1 MSMVGLTIA
10 ARAWPAAGQGLAGF
24 WRVARAI
31 RRLIAS
37 IRCER
42 RSRGAIGE
50 WRALDDRVLADLGLT
65 RAHIGYAEYAAR
77 RGKLPKGWNHSLS
90 R

>member
-1 MSMVGLTIA
+1 MVGSTIA
-10 ARAWPAAGQGLAGF
+10 ARAWPAAGQGLAGL

-37 IRCER
+37 TKSER

-50 WRALDDRVLADLGLT
+50 WRALDDHVLADLGLT
-65 RAHIGYAEYAAR
+65 RAHIGYAEYAAQ
-77 RGKLPKGWNHSLS
+77 RGKLPKGWNHGLS